1 MASPRAQVTS
11 RAARGL
17 RDSGALVWLGLAW
30 LAGPVPG
37 FDARG
42 VTGQPTGELWWWHL
56 AAAGLVV
63 WALVGG
69 LRTGELGDRIDAATT
84 GAWRPGRRWRT
95 VVVTGWLV
103 LVVVAAAQ
111 LGDGRASW
119 GDVVTFTAAATIAG
133 LAPRR
138 SVGGEA
144 VPRLALGGLVL
155 ALFAAAT
162 FAGASELFG
171 QDFAFYRVKQAVVA
185 PVARHNVLAG
195 FLLALVPAV
204 ALAAVRRPRWWWP
217 ALVVAGLGLGAT
229 LSRAALVAG
238 IGAIAVA
245 AFLRDRT
252 VARRLGVV
260 VALAGVVVTVV
271 LLQVGAR
278 IPTTEAVAD
287 DPTSVVARTQLW
299 SAGWDA
305 FTDAPFGGVGLDGF
319 LAESRDAGVA
329 APHEHAHNLL
339 LHAAA
344 TTGTPGL
351 LAVVA
356 VWGGLLAGARQLLD
370 RARSHALLVG
380 LGGLG
385 AMALVDELALRPG
398 TTGLLALLVVAAAA
412 PRDPAAAAA

>member
-1 MASPRAQVTS
+1 MATTRAPVAT

-17 RDSGALVWLGLAW
+17 RDSGALVLVGLAW

-63 WALVGG
+63 WALVTG
-69 LRTGELGDRIDAATT
+69 LRAGELGDRIDAATT
-84 GAWRPGRRWRT
+84 GAWRRGHRWRT

-103 LVVVAAAQ
+103 LAVVAATQ
-111 LGDGRASW
+111 LADGRASW

-144 VPRLALGGLVL
+144 VPRVAAGGLVL
-155 ALFAAAT
+155 ALLAVGT
-162 FAGASELFG
+162 FVGALDLFG
-171 QDFAFYRVKQAVVA
+171 QEFAFYRVKQQVVA
-185 PVARHNVLAG
+185 PVAAHNVLAG
-195 FLLALVPAV
+195 FVLALAPAV

-217 ALVVAGLGLGAT
+217 ATVVVGLGLGAT
-229 LSRAALVAG
+229 LSRSALVAG
-238 IGAIAVA
+238 LVAIAVA

-260 VALAGVVVTVV
+260 LGLAGVVVAVV

-278 IPTTEAVAD
+278 IPTSEAEVE

-305 FTDAPFGGVGLDGF
+305 FTDAPLRGVGLDGF
-319 LAESRDAGVA
+319 LEETRDAGLV

-339 LHAAA
+339 LHPAA
-344 TTGTPGL
+344 TTGVPGV
-351 LAVVA
+351 LAVLA
-356 VWGGLLAGARQLLD
+356 VWGGLVVGAWRLLD
-370 RARSHALLVG
+370 RDRAHAVLVG
-380 LGGLG
+380 LAGLG
-385 AMALVDELALRPG
+385 ALAMVDEVALRPG
-398 TTGLLALLVVAAAA
+398 TTGLLALLVAAVAA
-412 PRDPAAAAA
+412 PRDPAAVR